1 MTADHRGRVGA
12 PTQTLPRYAAPV
24 KLSGYHQPDNGVDCD
39 ALREDAEGPPPSP
52 EALARLRARVAALPA
67 ASGRPPPDPGEVLL
81 DLTRGAEGVS
91 LRVALKTFDGGA
103 MARPA
108 HYVDVR
114 LHRGAWPIKGKGLAL
129 RRGELLAVAEA
140 LAEAAELLAGGRR

>member
-1 MTADHRGRVGA
+1 MTPSHRGRVGA
-12 PTQTLPRYAAPV
+12 PIPTVPRYAPAV
-24 KLSGYHQPDNGVDCD
+24 KTADDESHYGEDFDN
-39 ALREDAEGPPPSP
+39 LREDAEGPPPSP

-91 LRVALKTFDGGA
+91 LRVAVKTFA
-103 MARPA
+103 SPSMARPA
-108 HYVDVR
+108 AYVDLR
-114 LHRGAWPIKGKGLAL
+114 LHRGDWPVKGKGLAL